1 LIQADRFRLYPLKV
15 SWKGQRRD
23 RQRAIHYTKPFQK
36 DWELKATALK
46 PSITDH
52 HTGNVKG

>member
-1 LIQADRFRLYPLKV
+1 V